1 GPIDLDGSVGF
12 VLAPRGDRSPQQSA
26 FQLGFAASYW
36 FARPD
41 PQQPRDQLRL
51 QLEALY
57 QFAQDTR
64 FSTQGTLL
72 AGLLGMSRNGFGGRF
87 AVGPEFIDQYVG
99 VRVMGGVQFSWGPHV
114 RNPWAEKK
122 AAEPKETPAWI
133 WTLLGAID
141 PILREDGCV
150 WTDPTPRQASYKWF
164 CIGTPDPQNP
174 NMILL
179 DSGGRLPVGTHLWE
193 HGTSLRINDGTK
205 VAEIPLTAR
214 LHKAVL
220 DYVDGLMRHEPDPKL
235 CEGKLDPIP
244 QGIDAGWASVVANDD
259 FGGRAAVL
267 GMQIYREI
275 TCNPEAQSS
284 MQILSLIGKVSGK
297 GPLRAKPNLADH
309 VDPPTGKPRGGGGGR
324 DAAEHAQP
332 PNKLPG
338 PRRFSLRENEE
349 RGGHIL
355 AKHVGKSEEQ
365 LRQRLMDEEHLKVAS
380 SFKDEHTAQHV
391 VSAALEKN
399 QAAIDDW
406 LKRPLKPLRLT
417 HEGASELGI
426 ALNRDASTARPSN
439 VARLVLQ
446 SDSQGGFYV
455 LTAYL
460 D

>member
-64 FSTQGTLL
+64 FSTQATLL
-72 AGLLGMSRNGFGGRF
+72 AGLLGMSKNGFGGRF

-179 DSGGRLPVGTHLWE
+179 DSGGRLPIGTHLWE

-220 DYVDGLMRHEPDPKL
+220 DYVDGLMRHDPDPKL
-235 CEGKLDPIP
+235 CEGKIDPIP

-275 TCNPEAQSS
+275 TCNPEAQGA
-284 MQILSLIGKVSGK
+284 QLLLPFLGKLGGR
-297 GPLRAKPNLADH
+297 GPLRTKPSL
-309 VDPPTGKPRGGGGGR
+309 
-324 DAAEHAQP
+324 AEH
-332 PNKLPG
+332 
-338 PRRFSLRENEE
+338 
-349 RGGHIL
+349 
-355 AKHVGKSEEQ
+355 
-365 LRQRLMDEEHLKVAS
+365 
-380 SFKDEHTAQHV
+380 
-391 VSAALEKN
+391 
-399 QAAIDDW
+399 IDP
-406 LKRPLKPLRLT
+406 PLKPGQVHHAISRTVYSKLEEHRILRGRYRPRDPRFVLRAAT
-417 HEGASELGI
+417 PEDHRGYQSWHRELDMEI
-426 ALNRDASTARPSN
+426 VKWLERRKDATPEK
-439 VARLVLQ
+439 
-446 SDSQGGFYV
+446 FE
-455 LTAYL
+455 AYL
-460 D
+460 RALYERPELKRRFPASFEPIPEGPEK